1 MAGLPKLESGSI
13 DFLLNIFEGKCRIAD
28 KKYYFHTDSHQSFI
42 NMNIILLIR
51 VLVDIFFKYKFEK
64 RKDDILPDFFSLSI
78 KIFLTLLINDFDML
92 HYFCLIRSIND
103 LTLIQQLFELSVFLV
118 DIVKH
123 LHTHCYGSL
132 ADELYF
138 HCWGRGQ
145 YCFRQLTYVDSFI
158 DVFGC
163 YLLFIDHFIV
173 ENTMAAE
180 ILL

>member
-1 MAGLPKLESGSI
+1 MAGLPELEGGSI
-13 DFLLNIFEGKCRIAD
+13 DFLLNIFKGECRIAD

-123 LHTHCYGSL
+123 LHTHGYGSL

-138 HCWGRGQ
+138 HC
-145 YCFRQLTYVDSFI
+145 
-158 DVFGC
+158 
-163 YLLFIDHFIV
+163 
-173 ENTMAAE
+173 
-180 ILL
+180 